1 MSLKGRCLGRAGK
14 SICIMCEV
22 RDGRMRC
29 YSLGF
34 EGFRVFGLEAV
45 VELGW
50 WGYFYYLLYGCFRGF
65 LFVKWVKIDISRCA
79 LQ

>member
-1 MSLKGRCLGRAGK
+1 MSFRGRCLGRVNRG
-14 SICIMCEV
+14 ICIMCGV

-50 WGYFYYLLYGCFRGF
+50 WQDNPWMVGLFLLLTVWLFSRF
-65 LFVKWVKIDISRCA
+65 LVC
-79 LQ
+79 

>member
-1 MSLKGRCLGRAGK
+1 MNFRGRCLGQAGGPEQLYNVW
-14 SICIMCEV
+14 SE
-22 RDGRMRC
+22 GRKMRC

-50 WGYFYYLLYGCFRGF
+50 WQDNPWMVGLFLLLTVWLFSRF
-65 LFVKWVKIDISRCA
+65 LVC
-79 LQ
+79 